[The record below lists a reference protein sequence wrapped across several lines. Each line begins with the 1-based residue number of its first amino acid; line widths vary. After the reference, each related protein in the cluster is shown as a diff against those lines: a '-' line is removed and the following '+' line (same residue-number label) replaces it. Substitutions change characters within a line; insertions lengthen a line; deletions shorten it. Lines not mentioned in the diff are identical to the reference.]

1 MLFFKSER
9 KIILDKFY
17 LSLLSSN
24 FNYTKKLDNNVLQ
37 KKIIEISLLNNGGI
51 YINNDLINY
60 IFSQQISVCKL
71 MESLNL
77 INKKKNIFLEIDQ
90 IGLNSLTDMF
100 SYSSKAN
107 NLNLVINPE
116 FFYQKK
122 SKKLVFDFYFNY
134 INDSSFLPLLIK
146 MYPLLNFLDCRD
158 RQLNN
163 LINSQNIKGLI
174 FNLEMAQDF
183 DLETVIFVRKKFD
196 KLMLSDLD
204 TMAYPLFKNGIDGII
219 TDFSSRNYNL
229 LSKLKNSVI
238 NSDSMLAKSLQ
249 LKYNVLKKS

>member
-1 MLFFKSER
+1 M
-9 KIILDKFY
+9 
-17 LSLLSSN
+17 
-24 FNYTKKLDNNVLQ
+24 
-37 KKIIEISLLNNGGI
+37 
-51 YINNDLINY
+51 
-60 IFSQQISVCKL
+60 
-71 MESLNL
+71 
-77 INKKKNIFLEIDQ
+77 
-90 IGLNSLTDMF
+90 
-100 SYSSKAN
+100 
-107 NLNLVINPE
+107 
-116 FFYQKK
+116 
-122 SKKLVFDFYFNY
+122 
-134 INDSSFLPLLIK
+134 
-146 MYPLLNFLDCRD
+146 
-158 RQLNN
+158 NN

-183 DLETVIFVRKKFD
+183 DLETVIFVRKNFD

>member
-1 MLFFKSER
+1 
-9 KIILDKFY
+9 
-17 LSLLSSN
+17 
-24 FNYTKKLDNNVLQ
+24 
-37 KKIIEISLLNNGGI
+37 
-51 YINNDLINY
+51 
-60 IFSQQISVCKL
+60 
-71 MESLNL
+71 
-77 INKKKNIFLEIDQ
+77 
-90 IGLNSLTDMF
+90 MF

-116 FFYQKK
+116 FFYKKK
-122 SKKLVFDFYFNY
+122 SKKRVFDFYFNY

-183 DLETVIFVRKKFD
+183 DLETVIFVRKNFD